1 MGDGGGGCSRK
12 QEGRKETAVV
22 HVHKAKG
29 DGGVD
34 GRKER
39 GRERSNELC
48 SLCIVPHR
56 KNRPQ
61 IHLSIV
67 CP

>member
-1 MGDGGGGCSRK
+1 MQQEAGREERDGGGGS
-12 QEGRKETAVV
+12 V

-56 KNRPQ
+56 KKRPQ